1 MPVDFREDQHLDHMR
16 TDYLVADG
24 RRPTSDDRSRSDH
37 LARELSGLDALEAT
51 PGARTGRVSQLW
63 KGAWPRLLA
72 LVLFVGLWQ
81 VTVWTKWRPDY
92 VLPGPGPVLGR
103 LRELIA
109 EGRFWTA
116 IGVTLRRAVTGFTLA
131 VAIGSAVGVLASRFR
146 PLRAAIG
153 SFITGLQTMPSIAW
167 FPLAVLLFQLSE
179 GAIMFVVVLGAAPS
193 VANGLLNG
201 IDHVPPLLGRAGR
214 VLGARG
220 FSLYR
225 HVILPAALPG
235 YVSGLKQGWAFA
247 WRSLM
252 AGELL
257 VIIANRPSL
266 GARLQFARELSD
278 APGLLALMIVILVI
292 GIMVDSVF
300 SAIDA
305 SLRRSRGLARS

>member
-1 MPVDFREDQHLDHMR
+1 M
-16 TDYLVADG
+16 
-24 RRPTSDDRSRSDH
+24 
-37 LARELSGLDALEAT
+37 
-51 PGARTGRVSQLW
+51 
-63 KGAWPRLLA
+63 
-72 LVLFVGLWQ
+72 
-81 VTVWTKWRPDY
+81 
-92 VLPGPGPVLGR
+92 LPGPGPVLGR